1 MFHYFPTISWLAG
14 FSVNPCHL
22 TSCPKSPRR
31 AVADREAIC
40 RQNGEVEPGALS
52 GVADLAFSSR
62 IPHTVDGSE
71 IQRLPVE
78 GKVV

>member
-1 MFHYFPTISWLAG
+1 MFHHFPTISWLAG

-22 TSCPKSPRR
+22 RR
-31 AVADREAIC
+31 AKKTAPPLQIVRSADRMAKSSL
-40 RQNGEVEPGALS
+40 GFS